1 MLLLY
6 FIVAGL
12 LVGRL
17 AGGRIGAVAEVKFRW
32 WGLAL
37 GGLMVQAVLFAP
49 PVAAQ
54 IGTAGPAL
62 YVAST
67 VAVLSAL
74 LRNLRMPGFAV
85 IAVGAG
91 LNLLALT
98 ANGGYMPSS
107 PEAWQALNGVAALPT
122 THYTN
127 SALASSMTAFPY
139 LGDILV
145 LPRPLP
151 LANVFSFGDVL
162 IGLGAALFLVWT
174 MRRPLAVPTLSGAAA
189 AKRVTVGGPPARR
202 PGGTAR

>member
-6 FIVAGL
+6 FIVGGL
-12 LVGRL
+12 LVGKL
-17 AGGRIGAVAEVKFRW
+17 AGGRIAAITNVKFRW

-37 GGLMVQAVLFAP
+37 AGLMVQAVLFAP

-67 VAVLSAL
+67 VAVLAVL
-74 LRNLRMPGFAV
+74 LRNLGMAGLPV
-85 IAVGAG
+85 MAVGAG
-91 LNLLALT
+91 LNLLAIS

-107 PEAWQALNGVAALPT
+107 PEAWQALNGVAVLPT
-122 THYTN
+122 ADYTN
-127 SALASSMTAFPY
+127 SALASTATAFPY

-151 LANVFSFGDVL
+151 LANVFSLGDVL
-162 IGLGAALFLVWT
+162 IGLGAAFFLVWT
-174 MRRPLAVPTLSGAAA
+174 MRRPLAAVNAA
-189 AKRVTVGGPPARR
+189 GPAPATDRLLR
-202 PGGTAR
+202 GPRAGQRGNSAR